1 MSCCHSG
8 RKHKINPHHRW
19 NGCPF
24 TLYQTKETRTTLH
37 SIRGSEPMKIKT
49 CFMSSLMIAI
59 FSLLLVSCSTTA
71 TPSVDA
77 MIPDVL
83 PLKMINADIEHVSF
97 SISSE
102 LKDRWWY
109 PLKKLEITSYSSQWE
124 RALIDTIKNSNRFNR
139 DSKIKLNLSV
149 TVLNMTP
156 IVSFMS
162 TRYKVN
168 ARYQITEINTGSVIY
183 SNDIETVGIIPPIQ
197 NIGVTD
203 STPSAEL
210 AINENIKKFM
220 DSLVVPEI

>member
-1 MSCCHSG
+1 
-8 RKHKINPHHRW
+8 
-19 NGCPF
+19 
-24 TLYQTKETRTTLH
+24 
-37 SIRGSEPMKIKT
+37 MKIKT
-49 CFMSSLMIAI
+49 CFVTNLMIAI
-59 FSLLLVSCSTTA
+59 FSLSLVSCSTTA

-83 PLKMINADIEHVSF
+83 PLKMINADIEHISF

-139 DSKIKLNLSV
+139 DSKIKLHLSV

-168 ARYQITEINTGSVIY
+168 ARYQITEMKTGSVIY
-183 SNDIETVGIIPPIQ
+183 SNDIETVGTIPPIQ

-203 STPSAEL
+203 STPSAEI
-210 AINENIKKFM
+210 AVNENIKKFM
-220 DSLVVPEI
+220 DSIDSRMFQWSFDN